1 MKMLTK
7 DGHKTPA
14 HDTLSAVSNHPND
27 KGYVPEWNSGEY
39 QRLQTLAANGLVK
52 IKLGPQ
58 GGTRWIVTTQGQ
70 EKLSEANNG

>member
-7 DGHKTPA
+7 DGNKTPA
-14 HDTLSAVSNHPND
+14 HDTLSAVYNHPND

-58 GGTRWIVTTQGQ
+58 GGTRWIVTAEGQ
-70 EKLSEANNG
+70 EKLSEVDNG